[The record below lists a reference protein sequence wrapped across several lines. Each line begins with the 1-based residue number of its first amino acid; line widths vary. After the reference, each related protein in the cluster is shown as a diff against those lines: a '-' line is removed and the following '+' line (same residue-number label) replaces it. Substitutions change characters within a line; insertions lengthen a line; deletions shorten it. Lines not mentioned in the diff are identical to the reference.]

1 MSTPEGEYYSE
12 ERWQNWL
19 DRLESESVDLSDEDT
34 ARLRLNLQDDAV
46 IAVAKIVTAY
56 QDDELDEEAAL
67 EELAGVRDV
76 VLSEVEFDDED
87 TLLLVDAVQTALV
100 CVFYAAEE
108 YVAGGP
114 AEAGVE
120 EYLRAAADAERE
132 EDVEA
137 ALGYC
142 AQAGTRIIEGEEM
155 TMDVVEDVEY
165 GQVAEWF
172 NGLDSLHEAMSDP
185 EVVEEKGGDGGDD

>member
-1 MSTPEGEYYSE
+1 MTTPEGEYYSE
-12 ERWQNWL
+12 ERWHNWL

-46 IAVAKIVTAY
+46 IAVAKIVTDV
-56 QDDELDEEAAL
+56 QDGDLDEETAL
-67 EELAGVRDV
+67 GELAGVRDV
-76 VLSEVEFDDED
+76 VLSEVEFEDED

-100 CVFYAAEE
+100 SVFYAAEE

-114 AEAGVE
+114 AEADVE
-120 EYLRAAADAERE
+120 AYLRAAADAEH
-132 EDVEA
+132 EDDLEA

-142 AQAGTRIIEGEEM
+142 ARAGTRIIEGEEM
-155 TMDVVEDVEY
+155 AIDVAEEVEY
-165 GQVAEWF
+165 GQVAEWI

-185 EVVEEKGGDGGDD
+185 EVIEEKDRDDGDD